1 MPSNVFVLPSST
13 ETIYRGRSVL
23 NDSLQA
29 LLQNFYS
36 VVPPQANS
44 VSIEGTIG
52 LQPGMLWVSQGNA
65 NVSSRVFMYDP
76 SMPSH
81 PLYSGF
87 TRDGIGILSQNTLAQ
102 ANTALASGALQS
114 GELVRIRN
122 LDRVF
127 LVSHDR
133 TNLIDLGTSSTVE
146 VANNALNFN
155 GLPSSSFVQVNSNVT
170 LNAQLGVS
178 SSGSISVGPL
188 TISNT
193 VSNATFST
201 STGSLVFNSS
211 NVPVQVS
218 GVLRAN
224 SYTQPTTQSS
234 GASVTFDCS
243 RTNVFLL
250 NLTANTTVSFSN
262 VPVSGNSYT
271 CMVVANSSPTSMFT
285 ISWPGSVRWAGGIV
299 PATMDLSQIDIY
311 TFNTVSGGSVW
322 YGIIAGQDF
331 S

>member
-36 VVPPQANS
+36 AVPPQANS

-65 NVSSRVFMYDP
+65 NVSSRVFIYDN

-81 PLYSGF
+81 PLYPGF
-87 TRDGIGILSQNTLAQ
+87 TRDGIGILSQNTLTQ

-133 TNLIDLGTSSTVE
+133 TNLIDLGTAGTVE

-155 GLPSSSFVQVNSNVT
+155 GVPSSSFVQVNSNVT
-170 LNAQLGVS
+170 INAQLGVS

-234 GASVTFDCS
+234 GASVSFDCS

-271 CMVVANSSPTSMFT
+271 CMVVASSSNTTQYSIT
-285 ISWPGSVRWAGGIV
+285 WPAATRWASGRV
-299 PATMDLSQIDIY
+299 PAAMNLNQTDIY
-311 TFNTVSGGSVW
+311 TLNTVTGGTVW
-322 YGIIAGQDF
+322 YALISGQDF